1 MKILIVEDMDSRN
14 IWFRQN
20 LIGRNLTF
28 SYTFEQAKKALQ
40 EDVYDLIFLDHDLCE
55 EHYVAMHSPVNVEL
69 VGTGA
74 DVAKLIAE
82 HSYSPEAQIII
93 HSLNPAGSEN
103 MYRILKSVKRT
114 VQKIPFTEL
123 QKRLKIY

>member
-1 MKILIVEDMDSRN
+1 MDSRN
-14 IWFRQN
+14 TWFRQN
-20 LIGRNLTF
+20 FIGRILTF
-28 SYTFEQAKKALQ
+28 SYTFEQAEKALQ

-55 EHYVAMHSPVNVEL
+55 EHYVAMYKPEDVEL

-74 DVAKLIAE
+74 DVAKLIVE

-93 HSLNPAGSEN
+93 HSLNPVGSEN
-103 MYRILKSVKRT
+103 MYRILKSAHRV

-123 QKRLKIY
+123 KKRLKIY